1 MHILAIGASRNIGYF
16 ATKTLLSKQTFLC
29 KPTTHINFIICLEE
43 GHSVTFLLRKPSV
56 FDNDSEMQSFIKEG
70 KAKIV
75 QGDATNRSDIKGVID
90 SAVESGLDVI
100 LSSVG
105 KYPAINS

>member
-1 MHILAIGASRNIGYF
+1 
-16 ATKTLLSKQTFLC
+16 
-29 KPTTHINFIICLEE
+29 
-43 GHSVTFLLRKPSV
+43 
-56 FDNDSEMQSFIKEG
+56 MQSFIKEG

-105 KYPAINS
+105 KYPAINSWISYNKSLMQEEPRPFLRLRVLLSTRQTYAALPYSTY